1 MRSYLYVYKIKKEE
15 SSDIFLRICHSI
27 ENKLHPSFIDQL
39 IVDFDK
45 SRVQRYI
52 FPNNRIL
59 LYDDIQSDCVIM
71 QTDQPCTLSNLKE
84 QIIHHCDH
92 HRSYLAWHLLYCLIH
107 SDENECLLHFLHQV
121 LPGIRHVHHQ
131 LFQ

>member
-15 SSDIFLRICHSI
+15 SNDIFLRICHSI

-45 SRVQRYI
+45 SRVQRYM

-59 LYDDIQSDCVIM
+59 LDDDIHSDYIVI
-71 QTDQPCTLSNLKE
+71 QTDQPDVLSNLKE
-84 QIIHHCDH
+84 
-92 HRSYLAWHLLYCLIH
+92 
-107 SDENECLLHFLHQV
+107 
-121 LPGIRHVHHQ
+121 
-131 LFQ
+131 

>member
-15 SSDIFLRICHSI
+15 SSDIFLRICDSI

-84 QIIHHCDH
+84 
-92 HRSYLAWHLLYCLIH
+92 
-107 SDENECLLHFLHQV
+107 
-121 LPGIRHVHHQ
+121 
-131 LFQ
+131 

>member
-1 MRSYLYVYKIKKEE
+1 MRSYLYVYNRKKEE

-84 QIIHHCDH
+84 
-92 HRSYLAWHLLYCLIH
+92 
-107 SDENECLLHFLHQV
+107 
-121 LPGIRHVHHQ
+121 
-131 LFQ
+131 

>member
-15 SSDIFLRICHSI
+15 SNDIFLRICHSI

-45 SRVQRYI
+45 SRVQRYM

-59 LYDDIQSDCVIM
+59 LYDDIQSDCIVI
-71 QTDQPCTLSNLKE
+71 QTDQPDVLSNLKE
-84 QIIHHCDH
+84 
-92 HRSYLAWHLLYCLIH
+92 
-107 SDENECLLHFLHQV
+107 
-121 LPGIRHVHHQ
+121 
-131 LFQ
+131 

>member
-1 MRSYLYVYKIKKEE
+1 MRFYLYVYKIKKEE

-27 ENKLHPSFIDQL
+27 EDKLHPSFIDQL

-84 QIIHHCDH
+84 
-92 HRSYLAWHLLYCLIH
+92 
-107 SDENECLLHFLHQV
+107 
-121 LPGIRHVHHQ
+121 
-131 LFQ
+131 

>member
-15 SSDIFLRICHSI
+15 SNDIFLRICHSI

-45 SRVQRYI
+45 SLVQRYM

-59 LYDDIQSDCVIM
+59 LYDDIQSDYVLI
-71 QTDQPCTLSNLKE
+71 QTDQPDVLSNLKE
-84 QIIHHCDH
+84 
-92 HRSYLAWHLLYCLIH
+92 
-107 SDENECLLHFLHQV
+107 
-121 LPGIRHVHHQ
+121 
-131 LFQ
+131 

>member
-27 ENKLHPSFIDQL
+27 ENKLHPSFINQL

-84 QIIHHCDH
+84 
-92 HRSYLAWHLLYCLIH
+92 
-107 SDENECLLHFLHQV
+107 
-121 LPGIRHVHHQ
+121 
-131 LFQ
+131 

>member
-45 SRVQRYI
+45 SRVQRYM

-59 LYDDIQSDCVIM
+59 LYDDIQSDYIVI
-71 QTDQPCTLSNLKE
+71 QTDQSDVLSNLKE
-84 QIIHHCDH
+84 
-92 HRSYLAWHLLYCLIH
+92 
-107 SDENECLLHFLHQV
+107 
-121 LPGIRHVHHQ
+121 
-131 LFQ
+131 

>member
-15 SSDIFLRICHSI
+15 SSDIFLKICHSI

-45 SRVQRYI
+45 SRVQRYM

-59 LYDDIQSDCVIM
+59 LYDDIQSDYIVI
-71 QTDQPCTLSNLKE
+71 QTDQPDVLSNLKE
-84 QIIHHCDH
+84 
-92 HRSYLAWHLLYCLIH
+92 
-107 SDENECLLHFLHQV
+107 
-121 LPGIRHVHHQ
+121 
-131 LFQ
+131 

>member
-1 MRSYLYVYKIKKEE
+1 MKSYLYVYKIKKEE

-27 ENKLHPSFIDQL
+27 ENKLHPFFIDQL

-84 QIIHHCDH
+84 
-92 HRSYLAWHLLYCLIH
+92 
-107 SDENECLLHFLHQV
+107 
-121 LPGIRHVHHQ
+121 
-131 LFQ
+131 

>member
-27 ENKLHPSFIDQL
+27 EVSLKPSFIEKL

-45 SRVQRYI
+45 SRIQRYM

-59 LYDDIQSDCVIM
+59 LYDDVLSDIDMSRMEFREIFEKIGGKVI
-71 QTDQPCTLSNLKE
+71 TNLN
-84 QIIHHCDH
+84 D
-92 HRSYLAWHLLYCLIH
+92 Y
-107 SDENECLLHFLHQV
+107 
-121 LPGIRHVHHQ
+121 IRYKYSTGEGV
-131 LFQ
+131 

>member
-71 QTDQPCTLSNLKE
+71 QTDQPSTLSNLKE
-84 QIIHHCDH
+84 
-92 HRSYLAWHLLYCLIH
+92 
-107 SDENECLLHFLHQV
+107 
-121 LPGIRHVHHQ
+121 
-131 LFQ
+131 

>member
-1 MRSYLYVYKIKKEE
+1 MKSYLYVYKIKKEE

-59 LYDDIQSDCVIM
+59 PYDDIQSDCVIM

-84 QIIHHCDH
+84 
-92 HRSYLAWHLLYCLIH
+92 
-107 SDENECLLHFLHQV
+107 
-121 LPGIRHVHHQ
+121 
-131 LFQ
+131 

>member
-52 FPNNRIL
+52 FLNNRIL

-84 QIIHHCDH
+84 
-92 HRSYLAWHLLYCLIH
+92 
-107 SDENECLLHFLHQV
+107 
-121 LPGIRHVHHQ
+121 
-131 LFQ
+131 

>member
-15 SSDIFLRICHSI
+15 SNDIFLRICHSI

-45 SRVQRYI
+45 SRVQRYM

-84 QIIHHCDH
+84 
-92 HRSYLAWHLLYCLIH
+92 
-107 SDENECLLHFLHQV
+107 
-121 LPGIRHVHHQ
+121 
-131 LFQ
+131 

>member
-45 SRVQRYI
+45 SRVQRYM
-52 FPNNRIL
+52 FSNNRIL

-84 QIIHHCDH
+84 
-92 HRSYLAWHLLYCLIH
+92 
-107 SDENECLLHFLHQV
+107 
-121 LPGIRHVHHQ
+121 
-131 LFQ
+131 

>member
-15 SSDIFLRICHSI
+15 SNDIFLRICHSI

-45 SRVQRYI
+45 SRVQRYM

-59 LYDDIQSDCVIM
+59 LYDDKQSDYIVI
-71 QTDQPCTLSNLKE
+71 QTDQPDVLSNLKE
-84 QIIHHCDH
+84 
-92 HRSYLAWHLLYCLIH
+92 
-107 SDENECLLHFLHQV
+107 
-121 LPGIRHVHHQ
+121 
-131 LFQ
+131 

>member
-15 SSDIFLRICHSI
+15 SNDIFLRICHSI

-45 SRVQRYI
+45 SRVQRYM

-59 LYDDIQSDCVIM
+59 LYDDIQSDYILI
-71 QTDQPCTLSNLKE
+71 QTDQPDVLSNLKE
-84 QIIHHCDH
+84 
-92 HRSYLAWHLLYCLIH
+92 
-107 SDENECLLHFLHQV
+107 
-121 LPGIRHVHHQ
+121 
-131 LFQ
+131 

>member
-15 SSDIFLRICHSI
+15 SNDIFLRICHSI

-45 SRVQRYI
+45 SRVQHYM

-59 LYDDIQSDCVIM
+59 LYDDIQSDYILI
-71 QTDQPCTLSNLKE
+71 QTDQPDVLSNLKE
-84 QIIHHCDH
+84 
-92 HRSYLAWHLLYCLIH
+92 
-107 SDENECLLHFLHQV
+107 
-121 LPGIRHVHHQ
+121 
-131 LFQ
+131 

>member
-1 MRSYLYVYKIKKEE
+1 MISVRSYLYVYKIKKEE

-27 ENKLHPSFIDQL
+27 EDKLHPSFIDQL

-84 QIIHHCDH
+84 
-92 HRSYLAWHLLYCLIH
+92 
-107 SDENECLLHFLHQV
+107 
-121 LPGIRHVHHQ
+121 
-131 LFQ
+131 

>member
-71 QTDQPCTLSNLKE
+71 QTDQTCTLSNLKE
-84 QIIHHCDH
+84 
-92 HRSYLAWHLLYCLIH
+92 
-107 SDENECLLHFLHQV
+107 
-121 LPGIRHVHHQ
+121 
-131 LFQ
+131 

>member
-15 SSDIFLRICHSI
+15 SNDVFLRICHSI

-45 SRVQRYI
+45 SRVQRYM

-59 LYDDIQSDCVIM
+59 LYDDIQSDYILI
-71 QTDQPCTLSNLKE
+71 QTDQPDVLSNLKE
-84 QIIHHCDH
+84 
-92 HRSYLAWHLLYCLIH
+92 
-107 SDENECLLHFLHQV
+107 
-121 LPGIRHVHHQ
+121 
-131 LFQ
+131 

>member
-59 LYDDIQSDCVIM
+59 LYDDIQSDCVII
-71 QTDQPCTLSNLKE
+71 QTDQPCTFSTLME
-84 QIIHHCDH
+84 
-92 HRSYLAWHLLYCLIH
+92 
-107 SDENECLLHFLHQV
+107 
-121 LPGIRHVHHQ
+121 
-131 LFQ
+131 

>member
-1 MRSYLYVYKIKKEE
+1 MGIQKKEE

-27 ENKLHPSFIDQL
+27 EDKLHPSFIDQL

-84 QIIHHCDH
+84 
-92 HRSYLAWHLLYCLIH
+92 
-107 SDENECLLHFLHQV
+107 
-121 LPGIRHVHHQ
+121 
-131 LFQ
+131 

>member
-15 SSDIFLRICHSI
+15 SNGIFLRICHSI

-45 SRVQRYI
+45 SRVQRYM

-59 LYDDIQSDCVIM
+59 LYDDIQSDYILI
-71 QTDQPCTLSNLKE
+71 QTDQPDVLSNLKE
-84 QIIHHCDH
+84 
-92 HRSYLAWHLLYCLIH
+92 
-107 SDENECLLHFLHQV
+107 
-121 LPGIRHVHHQ
+121 
-131 LFQ
+131 